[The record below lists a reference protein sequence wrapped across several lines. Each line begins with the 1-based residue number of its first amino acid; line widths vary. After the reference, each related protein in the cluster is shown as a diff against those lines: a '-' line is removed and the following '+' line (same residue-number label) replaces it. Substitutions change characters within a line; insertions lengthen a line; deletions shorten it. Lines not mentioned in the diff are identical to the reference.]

1 MCARNTLELRWPTN
15 WHGQVLEKLW
25 HSKFWERFQ
34 FSSPSSVCIDSAC
47 IGQSVGIWVSILI
60 LRRSVDNSELRQ
72 VGENNFRVKK
82 FLIGGIWT
90 TRPSTVLG
98 FRWTIEGQ
106 NLQPRISKY
115 WNVAKFGANV
125 LWSQFFSLGPFS
137 SWHLKISQTN
147 KSLERIN
154 PPAAEVLSWLLLH
167 KMLAGCAMLLA
178 AHSKDAKHHLRTGC
192 SIWPVFC
199 DILESQHFGVNTS
212 GPVNTVNAAFCNGSP
227 APEMQVLHGQLDT
240 VHWNSVY
247 NFGITRCQIRRG
259 ELNFHKPAT
268 LWLVQTLSFHL
279 HFNWGASE
287 DKRLSCWGC
296 TA

>member
-1 MCARNTLELRWPTN
+1 MRLLRINWTAPEACIHFSFHRPHTITDGTIPMCARNTLELWWPTN

-98 FRWTIEGQ
+98 FRWTTGGQ

-167 KMLAGCAMLLA
+167 KMLAGCRDAAGRAFKRCKTSFAHRLQHLA
-178 AHSKDAKHHLRTGC
+178 RFLWHLGKSTLWGQHER
-192 SIWPVFC
+192 S
-199 DILESQHFGVNTS
+199 SQHSQCGVLQWIACTCNA
-212 GPVNTVNAAFCNGSP
+212 GPAWTVGHCPLEFS
-227 APEMQVLHGQLDT
+227 L
-240 VHWNSVY
+240 
-247 NFGITRCQIRRG
+247 
-259 ELNFHKPAT
+259 
-268 LWLVQTLSFHL
+268 
-279 HFNWGASE
+279 
-287 DKRLSCWGC
+287 
-296 TA
+296 

>member
-1 MCARNTLELRWPTN
+1 MSQDAALIACVCVIRSMKSVGSRCVHATAVQGCTGEVFWDKTVEASRQQPGCLGSASRLKSRPWPWPRIPPSRRHRGRTSLLIGEQEKSIHSWSKPKAFGWKPHLASIQEETLPREKKDANCNLKLQNEVAENKLDGAWSLHSFLLSSPHTITDGTIPMCARNTLELRWPTN

-60 LRRSVDNSELRQ
+60 LRRSVDNRELRQ

-115 WNVAKFGANV
+115 WNVAKFGANL
-125 LWSQFFSLGPFS
+125 LWSQFLSRSLF
-137 SWHLKISQTN
+137 
-147 KSLERIN
+147 
-154 PPAAEVLSWLLLH
+154 
-167 KMLAGCAMLLA
+167 
-178 AHSKDAKHHLRTGC
+178 
-192 SIWPVFC
+192 
-199 DILESQHFGVNTS
+199 
-212 GPVNTVNAAFCNGSP
+212 
-227 APEMQVLHGQLDT
+227 
-240 VHWNSVY
+240 
-247 NFGITRCQIRRG
+247 
-259 ELNFHKPAT
+259 
-268 LWLVQTLSFHL
+268 
-279 HFNWGASE
+279 
-287 DKRLSCWGC
+287 
-296 TA
+296 